1 MSGAELLL
9 SSLAALLI
17 GALIGSVGI
26 GGVLMV
32 PWLTQV
38 VGLPVRDA
46 VAIAMLS
53 FVATGAAAGVIAARS
68 ARDPATMR
76 WPLVVAT
83 VPGALLGAA
92 AIASVPERAALLVLA
107 LALSIVGVRMLR
119 SSPAG
124 REPRDAGAES
134 GRPSAGWGV
143 GLVTGFASSV
153 TGTGGPMVLTP
164 LLAWRGVPLLNA
176 ILLGQVVQLPI
187 AATATLGHAVGEGVD
202 WFAGAALGLMLVPG
216 VFAGRRLARAM
227 PLAAMTRLLA
237 VLLLATGGGLALEA
251 LGATDALAA
260 L

>member
-38 VGLPVRDA
+38 IGLPIRDA
-46 VAIAMLS
+46 VAIAMLG
-53 FVATGAAAGVIAARS
+53 FVATGAAAAIIAARS
-68 ARDPATMR
+68 VRDPATMR

-107 LALSIVGVRMLR
+107 LGLCIVGVRMLR
-119 SSPAG
+119 TSPAG
-124 REPRDAGAES
+124 REPRDAGADARHS
-134 GRPSAGWGV
+134 RAGWGV
-143 GLVTGFASSV
+143 GLLTGFASSL

-164 LLAWRGVPLLNA
+164 LLAWRGVPLLDA
-176 ILLGQVVQLPI
+176 ILLGQLVQLPI
-187 AATATLGHAVGEGVD
+187 ATTATLAHAVGEGVD
-202 WFAGAALGLMLVPG
+202 WVAGAALGLMLVPG
-216 VFAGRRLARAM
+216 VFAGRRLAGAM
-227 PLAAMTRLLA
+227 PVAAMTRLLGA
-237 VLLLATGGGLALEA
+237 MLLVTSGGLAL
-251 LGATDALAA
+251 DAL
-260 L
+260 